1 MDKIFKV
8 FKKTRLD
15 INKELYKKAKYNT
28 QKFIAAKNQ
37 AFFDEKLSESVGKP
51 KELWNTLKILGMP
64 KKTVVSNFN
73 AIDDK
78 SLTCDIKAM
87 SNVFKDFFSN
97 VAKSLIDKLPD
108 PSNKYNLESV
118 FLYYLTFVIPELFHI
133 KNTTLEKVFKIME
146 NIEIP
151 KPPV

>member
-1 MDKIFKV
+1 
-8 FKKTRLD
+8 
-15 INKELYKKAKYNT
+15 
-28 QKFIAAKNQ
+28 
-37 AFFDEKLSESVGKP
+37 
-51 KELWNTLKILGMP
+51 MP
-64 KKTVVSNFN
+64 KNTVVSNFN

-78 SLTCDIKAM
+78 SLTYDIKAM

-108 PSNKYNLESV
+108 PSNKYDLESV
-118 FLYYLTFVIPELFHI
+118 YLYYLTFLIPELFHI
-133 KNTTLEKVFKIME
+133 KNITLEKVFKIME

>member
-1 MDKIFKV
+1 
-8 FKKTRLD
+8 
-15 INKELYKKAKYNT
+15 
-28 QKFIAAKNQ
+28 
-37 AFFDEKLSESVGKP
+37 
-51 KELWNTLKILGMP
+51 MP
-64 KKTVVSNFN
+64 KNTVVSNFN

-78 SLTCDIKAM
+78 SLTYDIKAM

-108 PSNKYNLESV
+108 LSNKYNLESV

-133 KNTTLEKVFKIME
+133 KNITLEKVFKIME

>member
-1 MDKIFKV
+1 
-8 FKKTRLD
+8 
-15 INKELYKKAKYNT
+15 
-28 QKFIAAKNQ
+28 
-37 AFFDEKLSESVGKP
+37 
-51 KELWNTLKILGMP
+51 MP
-64 KKTVVSNFN
+64 KNTVVSNFN

-78 SLTCDIKAM
+78 SLTYDIKAM

>member
-1 MDKIFKV
+1 M
-8 FKKTRLD
+8 
-15 INKELYKKAKYNT
+15 NKELYKKAKYNT
-28 QKFIAAKNQ
+28 QKLIAAKNQ

-51 KELWNTLKILGMP
+51 KELWNTLKILSMP
-64 KKTVVSNFN
+64 KKTVVSNFS

-108 PSNKYNLESV
+108 PSNKYDLESV
-118 FLYYLTFVIPELFHI
+118 YLYYLTFLIPELFHI

>member
-1 MDKIFKV
+1 
-8 FKKTRLD
+8 
-15 INKELYKKAKYNT
+15 
-28 QKFIAAKNQ
+28 
-37 AFFDEKLSESVGKP
+37 
-51 KELWNTLKILGMP
+51 MP
-64 KKTVVSNFN
+64 KNTVVSNFN
-73 AIDDK
+73 ATDDK
-78 SLTCDIKAM
+78 SLTYDIKAM

-133 KNTTLEKVFKIME
+133 KNITLEKVFKIME